1 MEYVLIYTLAQV
13 DAARIPLQQ
22 AVSPNLET
30 NDIVLFEVFVI
41 MPKLG
46 ISQGSMGP
54 KVRSGL

>member
-30 NDIVLFEVFVI
+30 NVLFEVFVI